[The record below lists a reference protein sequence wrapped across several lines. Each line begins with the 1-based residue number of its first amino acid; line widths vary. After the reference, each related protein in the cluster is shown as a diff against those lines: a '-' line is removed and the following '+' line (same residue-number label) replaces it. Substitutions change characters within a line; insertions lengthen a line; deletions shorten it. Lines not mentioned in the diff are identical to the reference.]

1 MKIFPISVFLNNKKQ
16 DKHYTRL
23 IEERMPTR
31 WFFSCGYYERF
42 DPFMLDR
49 KPFMVQVYDRIFSQF
64 FTETAG
70 DLLDVGC
77 GTGLYWPVLSRYCDH
92 IIGIDYSAAMI
103 SEAQNLIKAKE
114 LKNVEAL
121 VQNGEDLDFPSE
133 SFNTILCIDVLHHIP
148 DIRRAISNFH
158 RVLKLGGRVVVVEPN
173 TFNPLIF
180 VAHLIP
186 TEERRAIKRNYTP
199 VLCRLFVPYFKTI
212 QVLYLNFVAS
222 AESEKQIRRLEY
234 IDRFT
239 SAVPFLRPFSLR
251 QALIME
257 KCKDV

>member
-1 MKIFPISVFLNNKKQ
+1 MKILSSVFYNNKKQ

-23 IEERMPTR
+23 IEKRLPTR

-70 DLLDVGC
+70 NLLDVGC
-77 GTGLYWPVLSRYCDH
+77 GTGLYWPVLSKYCDH
-92 IIGIDYSAAMI
+92 IVGIDYSAAMI
-103 SEAQNLIKAKE
+103 SEAQNLIRVKE
-114 LKNVEAL
+114 LKNVEAV

-133 SFNTILCIDVLHHIP
+133 NFNTILCMDVLHHIP
-148 DIRRAISNFH
+148 DIKRAISNFY
-158 RVLKLGGRVVVVEPN
+158 RVLKPNGRLLAVEPN
-173 TFNPLIF
+173 TLNPLIF
-180 VAHLIP
+180 FAHLIP
-186 TEERRAIKRNYTP
+186 SEERIAIKRNYAS
-199 VLCRLFVPYFKTI
+199 VLCKLFIPYFKII

-222 AESEKQIRRLEY
+222 AESERQIRRLES
-234 IDRFT
+234 INRFMC
-239 SAVPFLRPFSLR
+239 AVPFLRPFSLR

-257 KCKDV
+257 KCKNV